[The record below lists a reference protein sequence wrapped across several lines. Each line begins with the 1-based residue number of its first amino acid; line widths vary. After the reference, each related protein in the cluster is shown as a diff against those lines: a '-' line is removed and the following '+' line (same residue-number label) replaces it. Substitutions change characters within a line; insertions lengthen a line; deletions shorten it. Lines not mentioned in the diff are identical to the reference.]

1 MSRGFSNIYAKIFDF
16 FDYIHFCLHKNGL
29 YRHIYTRLQFI
40 DRALERLEKRLLADR
55 VDFEEHRLTAA
66 RRDARKINFFAVGQK
81 REREAHPIAAP
92 TASIAAKYEF

>member
-1 MSRGFSNIYAKIFDF
+1 M
-16 FDYIHFCLHKNGL
+16 HKNGL

-40 DRALERLEKRLLADR
+40 DRAFERLEKRLLADR

-66 RRDARKINFFAVGQK
+66 RRDARQMDLVAVGQK

-92 TASIAAKYEF
+92 TASVAAKSNSDSQNSISPYFCYVDIEF